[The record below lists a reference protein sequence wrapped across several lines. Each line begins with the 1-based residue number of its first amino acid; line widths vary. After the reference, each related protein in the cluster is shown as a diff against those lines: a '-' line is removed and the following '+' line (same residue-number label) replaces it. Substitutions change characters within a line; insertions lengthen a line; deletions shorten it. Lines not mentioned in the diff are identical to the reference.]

1 MRRWLLIGCVAAL
14 LCVAAYVVLARIVP
28 EGEPPGHPS
37 AVSRIDT
44 RGSLAA
50 ARGVGTDVLP
60 APIAIEAFFL
70 RQGEVEEF
78 EVSVGTCD
86 SVEFNAMGTITGL
99 ALSIEDPKGR
109 RLSADVAGVSFQE
122 KDALAV
128 WRVRSPLPGEWTVTV
143 RGKGSPQQG
152 FLSGVEYGGVDA
164 WLSFA
169 NQGFAPGETQ
179 TIELALG
186 WRDRPVGNVKAA
198 AIVTDPK
205 SHKSNVPLRDDGTHG
220 DRVADDGVYTAE
232 VRGNDIEGLY
242 MVDAWAKGRT
252 SRGVVNRQLRGQYYE
267 VATWPDLEIPPGGV
281 IVRPTSDEDVFTVEV
296 TFTNEGIGPAE
307 CVEVEFNDKQIAL
320 PFATEELENIPPGT
334 RVTRSADWRRETYH
348 DGTMEIEVALYACGG
363 ELEPR
368 IDNNRGRVTFDL
380 PARH

>member
-1 MRRWLLIGCVAAL
+1 M
-14 LCVAAYVVLARIVP
+14 
-28 EGEPPGHPS
+28 
-37 AVSRIDT
+37 
-44 RGSLAA
+44 
-50 ARGVGTDVLP
+50 
-60 APIAIEAFFL
+60 
-70 RQGEVEEF
+70 EEF
-78 EVSVGTCD
+78 EVSVGSCD
-86 SVEFNAMGTITGL
+86 SVEFSAIGMITDV

-109 RLSADVAGVSFQE
+109 RFSADDDGVSIRE
-122 KDALAV
+122 KDTLV
-128 WRVRSPLPGEWTVTV
+128 IWRVRSPFPGSWTVMV

-164 WLSFA
+164 WLSFT
-169 NQGFAPGETQ
+169 NQGSAPGETQ

-242 MVDAWAKGRT
+242 MVDAWAKGKT
-252 SRGVVNRQLRGQYYE
+252 SGGVVNRQIRGQYYE

-281 IVRPTSDEDVFTVEV
+281 VIRPTSDEDVFTVEV

-307 CVEVEFNDKQIAL
+307 CVEIEFIDKQVAL
-320 PFATEELENIPPGT
+320 PFATEELENVPPGA

-348 DGTMEIEVALYACGG
+348 DGTMEIEVALYSCG
-363 ELEPR
+363 EPR
-368 IDNNRGRVTFDL
+368 IDNNRGRAKFEL
-380 PARH
+380 PTKS